1 MKTLKDHVILYD
13 AACPMCN
20 LYTNGFIKAGMLD
33 GKGRVPY
40 QQMPDNLAAVIDM
53 ERCVNEIALVDKTTG
68 EVQYGIE
75 SLFQIIGNSFAFL
88 QSLFRNRAFYK
99 IADTAYKMVSFNR
112 RVIVPAKKDQTSNG
126 LNSPSFHRTYR
137 LAFLL
142 LTWIFTSV
150 ILYKYNLRLAA
161 ILPPGG
167 LFRESAVCGGQILWQ
182 LAVLIRIR
190 KGMAWDYLGTMMTV
204 SFAGAILLGLGL
216 TAGKLAGLSSPFFY
230 LLFFTGVVFLMFLE
244 HIRRTRILGLSWK
257 LTASWVLYR
266 VFILLILLNPFYA

>member
-20 LYTNGFIKAGMLD
+20 LYTKGFIKAGMLD

-53 ERCVNEIALVDKTTG
+53 ERCMNEIALVDKTTG
-68 EVQYGIE
+68 EVQYGIK
-75 SLFQIIGNSFAFL
+75 SLLKIIQNSFPLL
-88 QSLFRNRAFYK
+88 QSLFRNRAFHK
-99 IADTAYKMVSFNR
+99 IADTAYKLISFNR
-112 RVIVPAKKDQTSNG
+112 RVIVPAKKEKILNG
-126 LNSPSFHRTYR
+126 LNSPSSHRTYR
-137 LAFLL
+137 LVYLFLS
-142 LTWIFTSV
+142 WIFTSV
-150 ILYKYNLRLAA
+150 ILYKYNLSLAA

-167 LFRESAVCGGQILWQ
+167 LFREAAVCGGQIIWQ
-182 LAVLIRIR
+182 LAVIISVR
-190 KGMAWDYLGTMMTV
+190 KGMAWDYLGNMMTV
-204 SFAGAILLGLGL
+204 SFAGAILLGFGL
-216 TAGKLAGLSSPFFY
+216 TAGKLVGISSPLFY
-230 LLFFTGVVFLMFLE
+230 LLFFIGVVFLMFLE